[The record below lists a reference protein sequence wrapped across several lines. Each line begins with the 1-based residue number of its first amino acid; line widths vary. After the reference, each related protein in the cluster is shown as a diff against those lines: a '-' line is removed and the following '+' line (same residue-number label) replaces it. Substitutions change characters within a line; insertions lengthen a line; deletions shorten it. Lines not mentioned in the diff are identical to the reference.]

1 MLCSQLVADQQR
13 LQHLMSA
20 YDVIV
25 DIDDDVDDDIVKVF
39 GLLGV
44 ILWFLPPHGRHT
56 ALTG

>member
-44 ILWFLPPHGRHT
+44 IYGFYPRMGDTLH
-56 ALTG
+56 

>member
-1 MLCSQLVADQQR
+1 
-13 LQHLMSA
+13 MSA

-44 ILWFLPPHGRHT
+44 ILWFSPRMGDTLHWRGEIQHEGILHFTPVS
-56 ALTG
+56 A